1 MAITTFK
8 RYEKKFMLN
17 EAQYKAVMPGLMEYM
32 RLDRNCKDGRD
43 YTIYNIYYDTD
54 NSSIIR
60 QSLSKPYYKE
70 KLRMRSYSVPTSP
83 DSEVF
88 LELKKKIGGIVTKRR
103 AVLTLSEAYQFLDY
117 GIRPQNRD
125 YINTQVLNEIAFF
138 VTTHAVKPATYISY
152 KRIALFGKD
161 DSDFRITFD
170 RNIITRRE
178 ELGIEKG
185 RFGTDLL
192 PGKYLMEVKVSAAF
206 PVWLANLLSENQ
218 IYKTSFSKYGKEY
231 TENLLKHEKTYD
243 LQKAV

>member
-88 LELKKKIGGIVTKRR
+88 LELKKKIGGIVNKRR
-103 AVLTLSEAYQFLDY
+103 AVLTLGEAYKFLESVWVEFSFGSCHPGASNSSNAVAERVMFRRSTLPSHSCVSDN
-117 GIRPQNRD
+117 GR
-125 YINTQVLNEIAFF
+125 NTNKNARCSSYAGSCSYLQVAFF
-138 VTTHAVKPATYISY
+138 ILHNNIVIS
-152 KRIALFGKD
+152 
-161 DSDFRITFD
+161 
-170 RNIITRRE
+170 
-178 ELGIEKG
+178 
-185 RFGTDLL
+185 
-192 PGKYLMEVKVSAAF
+192 
-206 PVWLANLLSENQ
+206 
-218 IYKTSFSKYGKEY
+218 
-231 TENLLKHEKTYD
+231 TEI
-243 LQKAV
+243 